1 MVEVDP
7 PRILLVDD
15 RRENR
20 IALQAVLEPLR
31 VDVVEADSGEQALR
45 EVLAQDFAVILLDVQ
60 MPGMDGLETAELI
73 KRRERSRD
81 VPIIFLTAAEA
92 DVAQVFA
99 GYEAGGVD
107 YLLKPFDPL
116 VLRSKVKVFSDLDRH
131 RRQLR
136 RSDELVRNAFAA
148 APTGMAL
155 CDLDGL
161 ALQVNPALERL
172 TGRPASVLA
181 RAPVHEVVH
190 HRDKADFD
198 QRLQIA
204 ADDGLA
210 GEPWGA
216 HLAGTDG
223 VPIPVTVSVVAV
235 RDVHGSPQQL
245 LVQIADERDRRIA
258 ATLQRALMPERLPS
272 VVGVSLAAHIAP
284 GAGGTRVGGDWYDAI
299 ALPGGRLGI
308 VVGDVAGHGIDAAAR
323 MGELRSVA
331 RAYALEGHGPVA
343 LVERMNGY
351 HAALGADLMTTML
364 FAVVEVDSGTM
375 RFVNA
380 GHPPPMIVGDGD
392 GSTEILE
399 GAGPPLGVMDT
410 WRYEERQARLAPGMT
425 ALLYTDGL
433 IERRGERLDAGL
445 ERLRRGV
452 ADGGLPDA
460 LVAQALEATEA
471 GAADDDVTLVV
482 VRSEALLGPT
492 ARLKLSPDR
501 DALTSL
507 RRLLT
512 RWLREA
518 GAQDD
523 EVHDLVMAG
532 NEAWQNALEHGT
544 GFARTTISVDLD
556 VDAGGQVSITVR
568 DAGSRDRTPSDPDR
582 GRGIELMRGLA
593 DEVTLELA
601 PHGSTVRLRRAL
613 RTPAPWPAETLAGAS
628 GATAEPA
635 GATVRPGGGR

>member
-20 IALQAVLEPLR
+20 IALQAVLEALR

-45 EVLAQDFAVILLDVQ
+45 EVLVQDFAVILLDVQ
-60 MPGMDGLETAELI
+60 MPGMDGVETAEMI
-73 KRRERSRD
+73 KERERSRD

-99 GYEAGGVD
+99 GYEAGAVD

-116 VLRSKVKVFSDLDRH
+116 VLRSKVKVFCDLDRH
-131 RRQLR
+131 RRELR
-136 RSDELVRNAFAA
+136 RSDELVRNAFSA

-161 ALQVNPALERL
+161 ALEVNPALERL

-181 RAPVHEVVH
+181 RAPIHEALH
-190 HRDKADFD
+190 HRDRAELDE
-198 QRLQIA
+198 RLQNAA
-204 ADDGLA
+204 ADGGA
-210 GEPWGA
+210 SEPWGA
-216 HLAGTDG
+216 HVAGTDNA
-223 VPIPVTVSVVAV
+223 PFPVTVSVVAV
-235 RDVHGSPQQL
+235 RDVHGAPQQL

-258 ATLQRALMPERLPS
+258 ATLQRALLPERLPT

-284 GAGGTRVGGDWYDAI
+284 GARGTRVGGDWYDAI
-299 ALPGGRLGI
+299 ALPGGRLGV
-308 VVGDVAGHGIDAAAR
+308 VVGDVAGHGVDAAAR

-364 FAVVEVDSGTM
+364 FAIVEIHSGTM

-380 GHPPPMIVGDGD
+380 GHPPPLIVSEGGGD
-392 GSTEILE
+392 TAILE
-399 GAGPPLGVMDT
+399 GAGPPLGVLDT
-410 WRYEERQARLAPGMT
+410 WRYEERTAQLAPGMT

-433 IERRGERLDAGL
+433 VERRGERLDAGL
-445 ERLRRGV
+445 ERLRC
-452 ADGGLPDA
+452 AAAEGGSPEE
-460 LVAQALEATEA
+460 VVRRALEATEA
-471 GAADDDVTLVV
+471 HVADDDVTLVV
-482 VRSEALLGPT
+482 IRGEARLGPV

-507 RRLLT
+507 RRMLT

-518 GAQDD
+518 GAEDD

-544 GFARTTISVDLD
+544 GFARTTIDVDLE
-556 VDAGGQVSITVR
+556 VEAGGHVLITVR
-568 DAGSRDRTPSDPDR
+568 DAGRRDRSPSDPDR
-582 GRGIELMRGLA
+582 GRGIELMRALA

-613 RTPAPWPAETLAGAS
+613 RSPAPVV
-628 GATAEPA
+628 PA
-635 GATVRPGGGR
+635 GAIAATAQRDGAR

>member
-7 PRILLVDD
+7 AQVLLVDD

-45 EVLAQDFAVILLDVQ
+45 EVLVHDFAVILLDVQ
-60 MPGMDGLETAELI
+60 MPGMDGIETAELI
-73 KRRERSRD
+73 KARDRSRD
-81 VPIIFLTAAEA
+81 VPIIFLTAAESDLA
-92 DVAQVFA
+92 EVFA
-99 GYEAGGVD
+99 GYEAGAVD

-116 VLRSKVKVFSDLDRH
+116 VLRSKVKVFADLDKH

-148 APTGMAL
+148 SPSGMAL

-172 TGRPASVLA
+172 TGRPTAALA
-181 RAPVHEVVH
+181 RAPVHDVLHE
-190 HRDKADFD
+190 RDQPELAE
-198 QRLQIA
+198 RLGA
-204 ADDGLA
+204 AAAHGDG

-216 HLAGTDG
+216 HVVGEDGT
-223 VPIPVTVSVVAV
+223 PFPVTVSVVAV
-235 RDVHGSPQQL
+235 RDVHGVPQQL
-245 LVQIADERDRRIA
+245 LVQLADERDRRIA
-258 ATLQRALMPERLPS
+258 ATLQRALLPESLPS
-272 VVGVSLAAHIAP
+272 VVGVTLAAHISP
-284 GAGGTRVGGDWYDAI
+284 GGGGTRVGGDWYDAI

-308 VVGDVAGHGIDAAAR
+308 VVGDVAGHGVDAAAR

-331 RAYALEGHGPVA
+331 RAYALEGHGTVA

-364 FAVVEVDSGTM
+364 FAILEIDSGTL

-380 GHPPPMIVGDGD
+380 GHPPPLIVEEDGA
-392 GSTEILE
+392 TRILE

-410 WRYEERQARLAPGMT
+410 WRYEERVATLAPEMT

-433 IERRGERLDAGL
+433 VERRGERLDTGL
-445 ERLRRGV
+445 GRLRDAVARGGTPEQMV
-452 ADGGLPDA
+452 AA
-460 LVAQALEATEA
+460 ALEACEA
-471 GAADDDVTLVV
+471 EGADDDVTLVV
-482 VRSEALLGPT
+482 VRGEARLGPV
-492 ARLKLSPDR
+492 ARLRLSPDP

-507 RRLLT
+507 RRLT
-512 RWLREA
+512 ARWLREA
-518 GAQDD
+518 GAEGD
-523 EVHDLVMAG
+523 EVHDLVMAA

-544 GFARTTISVDLD
+544 NFARTTVGVDLE
-556 VDAGGQVSITVR
+556 VDPHGEVSITVR
-568 DAGSRDRTPSDPDR
+568 DAGSRDRAPSDPDR
-582 GRGIELMRGLA
+582 GRGIELMRALA

-601 PHGSTVRLRRAL
+601 PHGSTVRVRRQLRA
-613 RTPAPWPAETLAGAS
+613 PARSAADGLEADRVADGEAR
-628 GATAEPA
+628 
-635 GATVRPGGGR
+635 V